1 MTPAEINKPLHLFI
15 YIGGAVLI
23 DKIFSKTNHMQISFC
38 FPASYFLLSCCL
50 HAARNTERSGYCGEN
65 ADRNLNHH
73 FPSILLHRLLLFRD
87 LHCRRHRLHCRYC
100 RRWYPG
106 HQWFRYRQLPAFR
119 CLQFRWFRCRQYC
132 CRHPG
137 FRRHRHHHQE

>member
-1 MTPAEINKPLHLFI
+1 MTPAGINKPLHLFI
-15 YIGGAVLI
+15 YIGGAVVV

-65 ADRNLNHH
+65 ANRNLNHH
-73 FPSILLHRLLLFRD
+73 FPSILLHRLLSFRN
-87 LHCRRHRLHCRYC
+87 LRCRRRRLHLRYF
-100 RRWYPG
+100 RRWYPD
-106 HQWFRYRQLPAFR
+106 HQWFR
-119 CLQFRWFRCRQYC
+119 

-137 FRRHRHHHQE
+137 FRRQWFRRHRHHHQE

>member
-1 MTPAEINKPLHLFI
+1 MMIFYSFSNNFSLKILNDLNDRDLNDRLHC
-15 YIGGAVLI
+15 Y
-23 DKIFSKTNHMQISFC
+23 
-38 FPASYFLLSCCL
+38 L
-50 HAARNTERSGYCGEN
+50 HAAGNSERSGYCGEN

-106 HQWFRYRQLPAFR
+106 HRWFRYRQLPAFR
-119 CLQFRWFRCRQYC
+119 CLQFR
-132 CRHPG
+132 
-137 FRRHRHHHQE
+137 